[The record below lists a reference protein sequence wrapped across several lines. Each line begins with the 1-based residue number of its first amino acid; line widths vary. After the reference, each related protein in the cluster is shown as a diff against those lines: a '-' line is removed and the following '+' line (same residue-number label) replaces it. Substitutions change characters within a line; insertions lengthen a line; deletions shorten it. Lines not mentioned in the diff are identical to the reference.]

1 MLLIM
6 DLNVGQ
12 TMEKST
18 RNEIEDSRDGFIEA
32 YLKIDENLYMLSCI
46 ADNLQLISSSDE
58 IQEQTVTST
67 LFSLS
72 VMMNK
77 QLKEI
82 ENKLDK
88 SKKEI

>member
-1 MLLIM
+1 M
-6 DLNVGQ
+6 GQ

-88 SKKEI
+88 SKNEI

>member
-1 MLLIM
+1 M
-6 DLNVGQ
+6 GQ